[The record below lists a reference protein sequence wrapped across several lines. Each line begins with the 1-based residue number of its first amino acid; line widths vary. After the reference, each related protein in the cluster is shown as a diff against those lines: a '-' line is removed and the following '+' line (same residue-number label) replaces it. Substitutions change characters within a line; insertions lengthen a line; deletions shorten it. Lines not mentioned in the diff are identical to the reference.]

1 MAYEINYNDERLTK
15 IEAERDAAIKESDQL
30 YDSMIN
36 DSTQYFDKQIEAAEQ
51 WGETQKQN
59 QQAQTDFAIEQIEQQ
74 KQQAQKDYQKEQ
86 SAAYVD
92 WQKQKNDYGTN
103 AEQQAASGLAHSGY
117 SESAQVKMYTAY
129 QNRVAIAKESVNKA
143 VLEYNNAMTEA
154 RLQNSSVLAEIA
166 YNTLMKSLELSL
178 NGFQYEKQLVLEK
191 ASKKA
196 EIDDRFYNRY
206 QNEIAQINHENSM
219 AEQIRQFNASQR
231 RSSSGGSGY
240 VVKDDD
246 SGYVI
251 KDGESTNLS
260 FSSYNEA
267 FNYLKENYG
276 ASIAEELSSHWSW
289 TKKRSFLP
297 NSAEA
302 QYDTYPEYLNAYVDW
317 ATNNTE

>member
-1 MAYEINYNDERLTK
+1 MAAYTVDYNDKRFTEVESQK
-15 IEAERDAAIKESDQL
+15 SAALKDVDKT

-178 NGFQYEKQLVLEK
+178 NGFQYKYQLVLEK
-191 ASKKA
+191 ANTKRA
-196 EIDDRFYNRY
+196 IDDTYYGRY
-206 QNEIAQINHENSM
+206 QDVLAQINNENAL
-219 AEQIRQFNASQR
+219 AEQIRQFNISHGI
-231 RSSSGGSGY
+231 SSGGSSGGGY
-240 VVKDDD
+240 SGGISDDEAKID
-246 SGYVI
+246 
-251 KDGESTNLS
+251 KPDDGAVMKMFE
-260 FSSYNEA
+260 EMGKA
-267 FNYLKENYG
+267 F
-276 ASIAEELSSHWSW
+276 
-289 TKKRSFLP
+289 
-297 NSAEA
+297 AEA
-302 QYDTYPEYLNAYVDW
+302 VANARR
-317 ATNNTE
+317 

>member
-1 MAYEINYNDERLTK
+1 MAAYTVDYNDKRFTEVESQK
-15 IEAERDAAIKESDQL
+15 SAALKDVDKT

-166 YNTLMKSLELSL
+166 YNTLLKSLELSL
-178 NGFQYEKQLVLEK
+178 NGFQYKNQLVLEK
-191 ASKKA
+191 ANTKRA
-196 EIDDRFYNRY
+196 IDDTYHGRY
-206 QNEIAQINHENSM
+206 QDVLAQINNENAL
-219 AEQIRQFNASQR
+219 AEQIRQFNISHGI
-231 RSSSGGSGY
+231 SSGGSSGGGY
-240 VVKDDD
+240 
-246 SGYVI
+246 SGGI
-251 KDGESTNLS
+251 SDGEAKIDKSDGGAVMKM
-260 FSSYNEA
+260 FEEMGKA
-267 FNYLKENYG
+267 F
-276 ASIAEELSSHWSW
+276 
-289 TKKRSFLP
+289 
-297 NSAEA
+297 AEA
-302 QYDTYPEYLNAYVDW
+302 VANARR
-317 ATNNTE
+317 